1 MQWQLIVSIAIRVAA
16 LVVSLLLLRRTRH
29 WSMAILA
36 LALVFMIVQQAFRAM
51 QIPSE
56 LPGLVVSIV
65 AMLGVVYLARL
76 LDAQAR
82 ASEALRESEALSR
95 AVIDGTADAVF
106 VKDVVGRY
114 QMLNAA
120 AAAVVGTAP
129 AEVIGKDDRDLFT
142 PEAAATIMAN
152 DRRVLEAGRAQSFEE
167 RTVVGG
173 ETRLFQSVKSVLRD
187 RSGRIT
193 GLIGVARD
201 MTERH
206 LIEEALRDS
215 EDRFRRMVST
225 AQEGIWLIDADAR
238 MGFVNQRIA
247 DLLGYTADELL
258 GHPVL
263 DFIHE
268 SSRAEA
274 AQRFAD
280 RRTGVADPQ
289 DFHFRRKD
297 GSDLWAI
304 VATSPMH
311 DRNGQFVGVLGMI
324 TDITERKR
332 MEATLRK
339 AHDDLGH
346 RVEERTAEL
355 VAANDRLQREIVERK
370 KGEEALRRAHEEL
383 ESRVVERTAEF
394 AALNQKLRAEIVER
408 TRTEVALRESEERFR
423 AAFAHAAVGMALTT
437 LEGRFL
443 QVNATY
449 CAITGY
455 SPDELFQRDF
465 RSITHPDDLS
475 DNLRLL
481 RQLLDGSIPSFF
493 IEKRYV
499 KKDGSIVW
507 VRNSVSTTRDAQ
519 GRPMN
524 MVALVE
530 DITERKRCDEDLREL
545 SGRII
550 RLQDEERRRIARE
563 LHDST
568 AQGLAAVSI
577 NLTLLKKSAAAL
589 DENTQRAID
598 ESLAM
603 TEQATREIRTLSYLL
618 HPPLLDEAGLPSA
631 IRWYADGFTKRSGIE
646 IALDVPTDLGRMPVD
661 VETTIFRVVQE
672 ALTNVHRHSGSRSA
686 GIRVAR
692 DESGVV
698 LEVWDEGS
706 GIVPKSPVC
715 SSDGI
720 AGLGVGIAGMR
731 ERARQLGGVLDIVSS
746 NTGTTVQM
754 RLPLEGSKT

>member
-206 LIEEALRDS
+206 RIEEALRDS